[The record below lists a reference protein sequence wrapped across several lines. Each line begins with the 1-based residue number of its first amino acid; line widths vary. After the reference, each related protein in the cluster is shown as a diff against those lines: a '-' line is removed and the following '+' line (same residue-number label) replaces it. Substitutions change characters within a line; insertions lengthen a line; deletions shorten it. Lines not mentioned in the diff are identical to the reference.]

1 VLESERLRL
10 RLWRDEEVPR
20 ISEARTNEAT
30 AHFLPFIPQPFTA
43 DDAHRL
49 LASTRQQAAEG
60 RRHWLRRRLRRAAT
74 EDPDR
79 RDEQGRTPSPLGDG
93 TLDDKVV
100 YDLLATDQTFT
111 SRQR

>member
-1 VLESERLRL
+1 
-10 RLWRDEEVPR
+10 VPR

-60 RRHWLRRRLRRAAT
+60 RRFNWCLA
-74 EDPDR
+74 D
-79 RDEQGRTPSPLGDG
+79 
-93 TLDDKVV
+93 
-100 YDLLATDQTFT
+100 LATDVALGNVTLFGLSDPADRT
-111 SRQR
+111 VVLRTGG